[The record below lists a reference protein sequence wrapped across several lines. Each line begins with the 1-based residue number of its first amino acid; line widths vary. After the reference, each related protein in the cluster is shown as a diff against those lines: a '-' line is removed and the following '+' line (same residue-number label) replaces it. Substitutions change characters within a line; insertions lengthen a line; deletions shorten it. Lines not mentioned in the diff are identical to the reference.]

1 MIVAKICLSIAW
13 KHGFETH
20 TGSYDPTGLTKNRSA
35 IQFFKLIKPKIWLL
49 LNRMNHRQTAWAS
62 KLATGLRVGNTF
74 YSNIFKKKKKNCQ
87 PCLLTNLTPFLCCKQ
102 LTIARSW
109 YWSEGSLTLVV
120 LFVVKRER
128 ERERRKEKSE
138 SITRSRWVLIFILG
152 KNA

>member
-49 LNRMNHRQTAWAS
+49 LNRMNHRQTARAS

-74 YSNIFKKKKKNCQ
+74 YSNIFKKTKKN
-87 PCLLTNLTPFLCCKQ
+87 
-102 LTIARSW
+102 W
-109 YWSEGSLTLVV
+109 
-120 LFVVKRER
+120 
-128 ERERRKEKSE
+128 
-138 SITRSRWVLIFILG
+138 
-152 KNA
+152 